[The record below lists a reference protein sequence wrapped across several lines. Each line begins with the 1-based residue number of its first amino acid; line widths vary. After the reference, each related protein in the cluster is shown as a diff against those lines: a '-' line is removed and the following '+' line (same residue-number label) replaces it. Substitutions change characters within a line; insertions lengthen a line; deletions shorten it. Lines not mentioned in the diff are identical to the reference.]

1 MKTKQKTIRL
11 SLLFNTLLLL
21 LVLNP
26 SSPAQKQPGDG
37 FKPDELV
44 CKMQP
49 GYDID
54 IINTTYGTA
63 VKNHQAQTN
72 CYLLICPQGKP
83 AESLAVVID
92 AREDV
97 MYCRLN
103 YYLSAPE
110 AFQRSEPFIDLQYS
124 GDYTTQLAATT
135 LNLVAVHEVS
145 DGEDVNIAIID
156 GGVNFDHPALLAS
169 PGEIISGWDFI
180 DSDELSF
187 DEPGG
192 SCSGHGT
199 FVAGIIKLVAPASTL
214 YVYRVLDTAGYGDG
228 YSIAAAVL
236 DAINDSCK
244 VINLS
249 LGMIGVHDALEDA
262 LQYARSLGIMVVA
275 AAGND
280 STSSNLLFP
289 FPASRNYCL
298 AVAAIDSVNLKADFS
313 NYGDKIDVCAP
324 GTQIYSPYLDT
335 LYAWWDGT
343 SFSNA
348 FVTGL
353 AGLIYS
359 KNPYLTWEEV
369 DTAILNNAINLDTLN
384 PELAGL
390 LGSGLID
397 ILATVNAVSADY
409 DTLLPGDVN
418 SDGDI
423 NLLDISF
430 IINFLYRDGPPPKD
444 ISLIDTNSDGRMN
457 LLDVSYLINYL
468 YRDGPPPQ

>member
-1 MKTKQKTIRL
+1 
-11 SLLFNTLLLL
+11 
-21 LVLNP
+21 
-26 SSPAQKQPGDG
+26 
-37 FKPDELV
+37 
-44 CKMQP
+44 
-49 GYDID
+49 
-54 IINTTYGTA
+54 
-63 VKNHQAQTN
+63 
-72 CYLLICPQGKP
+72 
-83 AESLAVVID
+83 
-92 AREDV
+92 
-97 MYCRLN
+97 
-103 YYLSAPE
+103 
-110 AFQRSEPFIDLQYS
+110 
-124 GDYTTQLAATT
+124 
-135 LNLVAVHEVS
+135 
-145 DGEDVNIAIID
+145 
-156 GGVNFDHPALLAS
+156 
-169 PGEIISGWDFI
+169 
-180 DSDELSF
+180 
-187 DEPGG
+187 
-192 SCSGHGT
+192 
-199 FVAGIIKLVAPASTL
+199 
-214 YVYRVLDTAGYGDG
+214 
-228 YSIAAAVL
+228 
-236 DAINDSCK
+236 
-244 VINLS
+244 
-249 LGMIGVHDALEDA
+249 MIGVHDALEDA